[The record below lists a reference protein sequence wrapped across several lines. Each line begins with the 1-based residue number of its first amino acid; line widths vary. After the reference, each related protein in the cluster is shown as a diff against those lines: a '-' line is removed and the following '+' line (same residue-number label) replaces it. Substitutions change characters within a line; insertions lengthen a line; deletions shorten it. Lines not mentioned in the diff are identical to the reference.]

1 MESIPQTKIQKEH
14 LNLSDDIDTDENIE
28 ANSSCS
34 EYIPDTSTESLN
46 SESGSDETSA
56 IELERAC
63 VEKLVSMDMNTLNSN
78 LLFYR
83 LEISC
88 HVY

>member
-1 MESIPQTKIQKEH
+1 MESIPPEKKNQKEH

-28 ANSSCS
+28 TNSSCS

-56 IELERAC
+56 IELERVS
-63 VEKLVSMDMNTLNSN
+63 VEKLVSMET
-78 LLFYR
+78 
-83 LEISC
+83 
-88 HVY
+88 